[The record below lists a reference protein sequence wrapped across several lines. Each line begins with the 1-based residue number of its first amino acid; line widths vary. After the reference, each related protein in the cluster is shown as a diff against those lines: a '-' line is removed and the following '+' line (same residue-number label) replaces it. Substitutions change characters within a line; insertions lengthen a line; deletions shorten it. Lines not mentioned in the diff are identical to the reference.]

1 MGSSARTRPA
11 AGSGVHPSQGVAESQ
26 QTTVSGDLISIAVNV
41 LANPAHQH
49 AKCVVGAAAAGAL
62 LAHHRRRRL

>member
-1 MGSSARTRPA
+1 
-11 AGSGVHPSQGVAESQ
+11 VHPSQGVAESQ
-26 QTTVSGDLISIAVNV
+26 QGSVLGDSISLAVNV